1 MVAMANTSSVPPK
14 KITPRHHQLAAFK
27 AMGLSNTAIEER
39 TGYTQSRISVLL
51 SDPRIDALVME
62 YRNQFLSSQIAD
74 QTQRLTQELGKTLD
88 TVLKWRD
95 DDDPTASLRACD
107 MILARAMPAA
117 SKHVED
123 RTVRIILEK
132 HEIQRIEA
140 ADAEME
146 IVNAQIQD
154 DQA

>member
-1 MVAMANTSSVPPK
+1 MANTSSVPPK
-14 KITPRHHQLAAFK
+14 KITPRHHQLAVFK
-27 AMGLSNTAIEER
+27 AMGLSNATIEER

-51 SDPRIDALVME
+51 SDPRIDALVIE
-62 YRNQFLSSQIAD
+62 YRNQFLSSQLAD
-74 QTQRLTQELGKTLD
+74 QSQRLTQELGKTLD
-88 TVLKWRD
+88 TVIKWRD
-95 DDDPTASLRACD
+95 DVDPTASLRACD

-132 HEIQRIEA
+132 HEIQRIEQ

>member
-1 MVAMANTSSVPPK
+1 MANISSVPPK

-27 AMGLSNTAIEER
+27 AMGLSNATIEER

-51 SDPRIDALVME
+51 SDPRIDTLVIE
-62 YRNQFLSSQIAD
+62 YRNQFLSSQLAD

-88 TVLKWRD
+88 TVIKWRD
-95 DDDPTASLRACD
+95 DVDPTASLRACD

-132 HEIQRIEA
+132 HEIQRIEQ

-146 IVNAQIQD
+146 IVNAQIEGEV
-154 DQA
+154 

>member
-1 MVAMANTSSVPPK
+1 MANLSSVPPK

-27 AMGLSNTAIEER
+27 AMGLSNATIEER

-74 QTQRLTQELGKTLD
+74 QSQRLTQELGKTLD
-88 TVLKWRD
+88 TVIKWRD
-95 DDDPTASLRACD
+95 DLDPTASLRACD

-132 HEIQRIEA
+132 HEIQRIEQ
-140 ADAEME
+140 ADAEMD

-154 DQA
+154 D

>member
-1 MVAMANTSSVPPK
+1 MANTSSVPPK

-27 AMGLSNTAIEER
+27 AMGLSNATIEER

-62 YRNQFLSSQIAD
+62 YRNQFLSSQLAD
-74 QTQRLTQELGKTLD
+74 QSQRLTQELGKTLD
-88 TVLKWRD
+88 TVIKWRD
-95 DDDPTASLRACD
+95 DIDPTASLRACD

-132 HEIQRIEA
+132 HEIQRIEQ

>member
-1 MVAMANTSSVPPK
+1 MANTSSVPPK

-27 AMGLSNTAIEER
+27 AMGLSNATIEER

-51 SDPRIDALVME
+51 SDPRIDALVIE

-88 TVLKWRD
+88 TVIKWRD
-95 DDDPTASLRACD
+95 DVDPTASLRACD

-154 DQA
+154 DLT